1 MSVGLFHPLKIFGR
15 KRARLCGRRS
25 IPGLRESS
33 ARGGALLQ
41 PGAHFL
47 VPTQRAEPRG
57 GLSVTFTSSN
67 SFLKCTLFPESR
79 NKKGS
84 GKGRTAGPLPLRAL
98 RCRLPGRRVPR
109 GCFNALRTRGAL
121 RKRAPADLASG
132 TWVQPSAFQR
142 GGRLPAPAEPPGTGK
157 RRLGSGAE
165 TSEAGLSSGRGG
177 GSLDTFIAGYLNGV
191 PSDIYKA
198 RRFVTEIQL
207 HCDCPI
213 KAHIT
218 YTLQGVCQTSI
229 KVRTG
234 DDGRGDALTLGDGSR
249 LAPPRDGSR
258 RPLPLHRSR
267 GARVLLAP
275 PRPR

>member
-1 MSVGLFHPLKIFGR
+1 MVKAGR
-15 KRARLCGRRS
+15 LGRFLCAPCAVVCPAGGSRAAASTPCGR
-25 IPGLRESS
+25 G
-33 ARGGALLQ
+33 
-41 PGAHFL
+41 
-47 VPTQRAEPRG
+47 V
-57 GLSVTFTSSN
+57 
-67 SFLKCTLFPESR
+67 
-79 NKKGS
+79 
-84 GKGRTAGPLPLRAL
+84 
-98 RCRLPGRRVPR
+98 RCANVHPQTWHLER
-109 GCFNALRTRGAL
+109 GCSA
-121 RKRAPADLASG
+121 
-132 TWVQPSAFQR
+132 SAFQR

-177 GSLDTFIAGYLNGV
+177 GSLDTFIAQYLNGV

-218 YTLQGVCQTSI
+218 YTVQGVCQTSI

-275 PRPR
+275 PRAR